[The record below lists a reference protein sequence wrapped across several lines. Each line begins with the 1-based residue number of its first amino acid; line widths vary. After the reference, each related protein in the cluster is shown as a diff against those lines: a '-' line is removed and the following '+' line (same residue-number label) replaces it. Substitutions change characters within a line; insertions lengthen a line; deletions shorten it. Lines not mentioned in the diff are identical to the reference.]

1 MSDSLFRRAYY
12 WDRLRANPLGELI
25 EELVARLRE
34 LGYSW
39 LTVRGYAQA
48 LEHFTTWLIGEGL
61 CLNDVDKELV
71 RSFLYDHL
79 SNCRCPKPAPT
90 ELKRVRSALNHLLR
104 MLRERMPADV
114 NETPTP
120 IDAELR
126 EYRHHLKKICGL
138 AESTCDRSVRYARE
152 FLQASFAH
160 NDLQWDLLKPDN
172 VISFVAGYAARC
184 ARSTVQ
190 VAASALRT
198 FLRYLRFH
206 SRCPE
211 ALIGAVPR
219 IPNWRLSHVPKTM
232 TGEQLQAFLESFDR
246 ATATGRRDY
255 AMALCQVVLGL
266 RACEVAGLLLD
277 DIDWRSGIVRIG
289 PAKGL
294 RARELPLTK
303 RVGEAIVDYV
313 RGGRPPSDCR
323 NVFVRHRAPRGA
335 VSLAVVHG
343 AIRMAFART
352 KGCEKWTGTHVLRHT
367 AATNL
372 LERGASLKDISDV
385 LGHRCIET
393 TTIYTKVNLENLK
406 AVVMPWPEVQP

>member
-25 EELVARLRE
+25 EEFVARLRE

-39 LTVRGYAQA
+39 LTVRGYVQA
-48 LEHFTTWLIGEGL
+48 LEHFTTWLTGERL
-61 CLNDVDKELV
+61 CLDDVDKKLV
-71 RSFLYDHL
+71 RSFLDDHL
-79 SNCRCPKPAPT
+79 PNCEYPKPAPT
-90 ELKRVRSALNHLLR
+90 GLTQVRPALNHLLR
-104 MLRERMPADV
+104 MLRERMPADA
-114 NETPTP
+114 NETRTP
-120 IDAELR
+120 IVAELR
-126 EYRHHLKKICGL
+126 EYRRHLENICGL
-138 AESTCDRSVRYARE
+138 AKSTCDGRVRYARE
-152 FLQASFAH
+152 FLQASFAD

-172 VISFVAGYAARC
+172 VISFVASYAARC
-184 ARSTVQ
+184 RPGTVQ

-206 SRCPE
+206 GRCAE
-211 ALIGAVPR
+211 ALISAVPR

-266 RACEVAGLLLD
+266 RACEVVGLLLD
-277 DIDWRSGIVRIG
+277 DIDWRSGIVRIAA
-289 PAKGL
+289 AKGL

-303 RVGEAIVDYV
+303 HVGDAIVDYV
-313 RGGRPPSDCR
+313 RSGRPSSDCR

-372 LERGASLKDISDV
+372 LERGASLKEISDV

-393 TTIYTKVNLENLK
+393 TTIYTKVNLANLEV
-406 AVVMPWPEVQP
+406 VVMPWPEVKP